1 MIALENI
8 IEEKDR
14 QIAELFRRILKF
26 VGKIDIL
33 EKALT
38 EFEKKLEQYEKNM
51 ITFANH
57 MKGVCD
63 HLDDLA
69 VEFNDTMGNITV
81 ESEDNLME
89 KNF

>member
-1 MIALENI
+1 
-8 IEEKDR
+8 
-14 QIAELFRRILKF
+14 
-26 VGKIDIL
+26 
-33 EKALT
+33 
-38 EFEKKLEQYEKNM
+38 M

-89 KNF
+89 KTFNNPSLGFDCTFCDFFAKTDQG